1 MAIES
6 SLILLAT
13 LGVGLAIG
21 AVLMNLLG
29 RRAGRADR
37 ERADQLETELEQT
50 REELEVHR
58 EDVARH
64 FQQTSDLFRDVTEHY
79 TRLYAHLATGA
90 RAFSTDEVPALD
102 AGLQLPG
109 DQGEDEHVPHQVVQV
124 DVHEQGKGNPPDQA
138 PCRGRRE
145 LELSNDLFAK
155 TGRGDGRERR

>member
-90 RAFSTDEVPALD
+90 RAFSTDEVPALGELDQTLIGD
-102 AGLQLPG
+102 AAR
-109 DQGEDEHVPHQVVQV
+109 
-124 DVHEQGKGNPPDQA
+124 QA
-138 PCRGRRE
+138 PEKSGNGSE
-145 LELSNDLFAK
+145 AQASAPAAPGNGAETSA
-155 TGRGDGRERR
+155 TAS

>member
-6 SLILLAT
+6 SWFELAA
-13 LGVGLAIG
+13 LGVGLVIG

-90 RAFSTDEVPALD
+90 RSFSTGEVPAL
-102 AGLQLPG
+102 GQL
-109 DQGEDEHVPHQVVQV
+109 DQTLIGEAAPRAPD
-124 DVHEQGKGNPPDQA
+124 KGGNGSDTQA
-138 PCRGRRE
+138 SAPAASGNGAE
-145 LELSNDLFAK
+145 TS
-155 TGRGDGRERR
+155 TTSP